1 MEQNAIDTLWNAA
14 QCAVQR
20 MADFFRRISELL
32 KGISWKIVRS
42 YASNMAFY
50 FNLATD
56 RQISL
61 MYHKRARTRKKWYRI
76 ILRRI
81 GRFMKERN
89 TIPFKPKPFSIKSK
103 AKQRTAEDALAGM
116 RTLPIPALVTTINMM
131 IGVLSERGFQIY
143 DWDNKDKAV
152 YKLVFRGGK
161 IYALIPHTAKKEDAS
176 HAETPVSDERG

>member
-20 MADFFRRISELL
+20 MADFFRHISELL
-32 KGISWKIVRS
+32 KETSWKIVRS

-61 MYHKRARTRKKWYRI
+61 MYHKQARTRKKWYRI

-81 GRFMKERN
+81 GRFMKE
-89 TIPFKPKPFSIKSK
+89 SV
-103 AKQRTAEDALAGM
+103 
-116 RTLPIPALVTTINMM
+116 LV
-131 IGVLSERGFQIY
+131 
-143 DWDNKDKAV
+143 
-152 YKLVFRGGK
+152 
-161 IYALIPHTAKKEDAS
+161 
-176 HAETPVSDERG
+176 